1 MESLDCI
8 RRRWML
14 SIGVPSTLFQFLR
27 ENWQD
32 WVYDETS
39 NRRNI
44 MAKKNRLTE
53 VGKRVGAALG
63 KANREA
69 HIKARK
75 VSDASKMAK
84 EELKDISKRVE
95 ALKKQLEK
103 TAKRLKSALD

>member
-1 MESLDCI
+1 
-8 RRRWML
+8 
-14 SIGVPSTLFQFLR
+14 
-27 ENWQD
+27 
-32 WVYDETS
+32 
-39 NRRNI
+39 

-53 VGKRVGAALG
+53 VSKKVGAALG

-75 VSDASKMAK
+75 VSEASKMAK

-103 TAKRLKSALD
+103 TAKRLKSALE